1 MPFIYFGGGS
11 DTMIITLILFGVV
24 ILSMVVQSR
33 VTGTFRKYSQVPD
46 RSGLTGAEVARRI
59 LDENG
64 LSDVNIEHSPGGFL
78 SDHYDPRSRVLR
90 LSREVYQGSNIA
102 ALGVAAHECGHAIQH
117 GEHYGAFKL
126 RQALAPTAGIG
137 SQAGM
142 LLFIVGLIM
151 SWPPLTYAG
160 IGLYALIVIFQ
171 LITLPVE
178 LNASSRALSILESG
192 GYMDWEEAGGAKKV
206 LSAAAMTYLM
216 SALVGILSL
225 LRLISLAND
234 RR

>member
-1 MPFIYFGGGS
+1 MNAAMLFS
-11 DTMIITLILFGVV
+11 TANTMAH
-24 ILSMVVQSR
+24 LSSAKPWR
-33 VTGTFRKYSQVPD
+33 P
-46 RSGLTGAEVARRI
+46 RRA
-59 LDENG
+59 L
-64 LSDVNIEHSPGGFL
+64 
-78 SDHYDPRSRVLR
+78 DPRR
-90 LSREVYQGSNIA
+90 
-102 ALGVAAHECGHAIQH
+102 
-117 GEHYGAFKL
+117 
-126 RQALAPTAGIG
+126 
-137 SQAGM
+137 
-142 LLFIVGLIM
+142 VGLIM